1 MGAMKEHKQG
11 RERVLVDE
19 YSGIVPLHEVF
30 YLQSLLYVANAADAA
45 FSRFEAALANN
56 NQDAVIVATVQEA
69 LTHAAALSRFFWS
82 AAKTEVASARAAK
95 LRIAFDMDG
104 SPLQDRRLRNALEHF
119 DERLDDFLMKEPV
132 GMFFPGSLVGE
143 HQMADEPVGQ
153 VFKLVDPSA
162 MIFVIL
168 GEKFDFGSIHDE
180 VVRLLAK
187 IHEFDQRGRLPMA
200 SKG

>member
-1 MGAMKEHKQG
+1 
-11 RERVLVDE
+11 
-19 YSGIVPLHEVF
+19 
-30 YLQSLLYVANAADAA
+30 
-45 FSRFEAALANN
+45 
-56 NQDAVIVATVQEA
+56 
-69 LTHAAALSRFFWS
+69 
-82 AAKTEVASARAAK
+82 
-95 LRIAFDMDG
+95 
-104 SPLQDRRLRNALEHF
+104 
-119 DERLDDFLMKEPV
+119 MKEPV